1 MLTVAFVAIIFGLL
15 ALVGVFALMAKDQ
28 KRQGQSVV
36 AGSAKQGRTP
46 GLD

>member
-28 KRQGQSVV
+28 KRGQSVA
-36 AGSAKQGRTP
+36 AGSAKQGRVP